1 MKKLA
6 FIFPGQGSQKI
17 GMGNEFYENFSEAKE
32 IFQEID
38 ETLQQNLSQLM
49 FNGEIAE
56 LTKTQN
62 TQPAL
67 MAVSVAIMQVIL
79 KQNKLNIT
87 QLAEYVAGHSL
98 GEYSALCT
106 ANAMNIADTA
116 KILQIRG
123 NAMAQAGEKT
133 KGAMAAIIG
142 TDIETADKIA
152 KKAAQ
157 NDICQ
162 VANDNSIG
170 QIVISGNIAAIKR
183 AVELGKEYG
192 AKKVI
197 PLPVSGAFH
206 SPLVETAA
214 QQVEKGLS
222 QIIIQAP
229 QIPVITNVTARAE
242 QDPTT
247 IADLL
252 VKQITAKVRWR
263 EIILELENLGI
274 TDIIEVGSGNVLS
287 SLVKRISKN
296 INSTNIATLSDLDN
310 FNKNYC

>member
-17 GMGNEFYENFSEAKE
+17 GMGKEFYNNFNEAKE
-32 IFQEID
+32 AFQEID
-38 ETLQQNLSQLM
+38 ETLQQNLSQLI
-49 FNGEIAE
+49 FSGQPEE

-79 KQNKLNIT
+79 KQNKTNIS
-87 QLAEYVAGHSL
+87 QLAGYVAGHSL
-98 GEYSALCT
+98 GEYSALC
-106 ANAMNIADTA
+106 AGEAINIADTA

-142 TDIETADKIA
+142 TDIETANKIA
-152 KKAAQ
+152 KIAAQ
-157 NDICQ
+157 KQVCQ

-170 QIVISGNIAAIKR
+170 QIVISGNVEAIKR
-183 AVELGKEYG
+183 ALDIGKEHG

-197 PLPVSGAFH
+197 LLPVSGAFH
-206 SPLVETAA
+206 SPLVEEAA
-214 QQVEKGLS
+214 HQVQEGLT
-222 QIIIQAP
+222 QIIIKAP
-229 QIPVITNVTARAE
+229 QIPVITNVTAQAE

-247 IADLL
+247 IANLL
-252 VKQITAKVRWR
+252 VQQITEKVRWR
-263 EIILELENLGI
+263 EIILELENLGV
-274 TDIIEVGSGNVLS
+274 TDIIEVGSGNVLT
-287 SLVKRISKN
+287 SLTKRISKN
-296 INSTNIATLSDLDN
+296 IKSSNISTLDDLDN
-310 FNKNYC
+310 FSKNYC